1 MQNYTGLNHHLIDPM
16 TRIASLS
23 LGLALL
29 GAGAAGL
36 AQAQVF
42 DLPTLR
48 QQSLAAHNQLR
59 QLHSAPALVI
69 DEKLNIMAQRW
80 AEQLAKKDIVEH
92 SPDTSVGENI
102 YAAWGSGNPFDV
114 HGKTAVQAWYD
125 EIKLYKFA
133 KPGFSMETGHFTQV
147 VWKNTVS
154 LGCGKARSTTGKVY
168 VVCNYEPQGNFL
180 NQFQDNVAPAK

>member
-1 MQNYTGLNHHLIDPM
+1 MNRFPSVM
-16 TRIASLS
+16 
-23 LGLALL
+23 
-29 GAGAAGL
+29 AGL
-36 AQAQVF
+36 VLIGTGVVHQAQAQAI

-48 QQSLAAHNQLR
+48 NQSLAAHNQLR
-59 QLHSAPALVI
+59 QSHGAPALVI
-69 DEKLNIMAQRW
+69 DDKLNAMAQRW
-80 AEQLAKKDIVEH
+80 AEQLARKDIVEH
-92 SPDTSVGENI
+92 SPDSNVGENI
-102 YAAWGSGNPFDV
+102 YAAWGNGNPFDV

-125 EIKLYKFA
+125 EIKYYKFA